1 MIHRVVLGSIERFI
15 GIITEHYAGAFPV
28 WLAPVQVRVLTITDR
43 ANEAAEKVAAALDA
57 AGLRVEK
64 DLRNEKIGKKIAEG
78 RSQKIPYL
86 LILGDKEAESG
97 TVAVRSRGGDE
108 GVMGSRRLH
117 RARER
122 GSPHK
127 EKLKFDIINNCTPPN
142 YEKRFGGVFMTKYG
156 IKRACIAIAVLFA
169 VNIAVITLAQRADA
183 ASYKRGSTGSVVSEI
198 QQKLK
203 DWGYYSAEV
212 DGVYGSRTEA
222 AVLLFQQKNGL
233 AADGK
238 AGAETLAALGIS
250 SAGLIEQNTSGDVA
264 LLARLISAEARGE
277 SYEGQV
283 AVGAVV
289 MNRIAHPSFPNTL
302 SGVIYQRGAFS
313 CLDDG
318 QFDEPVAQSAYA
330 AARDAMNGYDP
341 TGGAIYYF
349 NPVTATS
356 KWIWSRPLIVQIG
369 KHRFCA

>member
-1 MIHRVVLGSIERFI
+1 
-15 GIITEHYAGAFPV
+15 
-28 WLAPVQVRVLTITDR
+28 
-43 ANEAAEKVAAALDA
+43 
-57 AGLRVEK
+57 
-64 DLRNEKIGKKIAEG
+64 
-78 RSQKIPYL
+78 
-86 LILGDKEAESG
+86 
-97 TVAVRSRGGDE
+97 
-108 GVMGSRRLH
+108 
-117 RARER
+117 
-122 GSPHK
+122 
-127 EKLKFDIINNCTPPN
+127 
-142 YEKRFGGVFMTKYG
+142 MTKYG
-156 IKRACIAIAVLFA
+156 LKRACIAIAVLFA
-169 VNIAVITLAQRADA
+169 VNIAVISLAQNADA

-203 DWGYYSAEV
+203 DWGYYSADV
-212 DGVYGSRTEA
+212 DGIYGSRTEA

-238 AGAETLAALGIS
+238 AGVETLAALGIS

-349 NPVTATS
+349 NPATATS
-356 KWIWSRPLIVQIG
+356 QWIWSRPLIVQIG

>member
-1 MIHRVVLGSIERFI
+1 
-15 GIITEHYAGAFPV
+15 
-28 WLAPVQVRVLTITDR
+28 
-43 ANEAAEKVAAALDA
+43 
-57 AGLRVEK
+57 
-64 DLRNEKIGKKIAEG
+64 
-78 RSQKIPYL
+78 
-86 LILGDKEAESG
+86 
-97 TVAVRSRGGDE
+97 
-108 GVMGSRRLH
+108 
-117 RARER
+117 
-122 GSPHK
+122 
-127 EKLKFDIINNCTPPN
+127 
-142 YEKRFGGVFMTKYG
+142 MTKYG
-156 IKRACIAIAVLFA
+156 IKRACIALAVLFA
-169 VNIAVITLAQRADA
+169 VNIAVISFAQKADA

-203 DWGYYSAEV
+203 NWGYYSADV
-212 DGVYGSRTEA
+212 DGIYGSRTEA

-238 AGAETLAALGIS
+238 AGQETLAALGIS

-289 MNRIAHPSFPNTL
+289 LNRIAHPSFPNTL
-302 SGVIYQRGAFS
+302 SGVIYQNGAFS
-313 CLDDG
+313 CLYDG
-318 QFDEPVAQSAYA
+318 QFDQPVAQSAYA

-356 KWIWSRPLIVQIG
+356 QWIWSRPLIVQIG